1 VSGESAGL
9 VVALIGPGTQLER
22 QLAVACA
29 GAGADLAFATTTAA
43 GEEEFALNS
52 IANEAWAIGREQFVT
67 VLDATDPTQVM
78 AFAEQVWDRYG
89 RCDVLV
95 CAHHAP
101 ATAPLDE
108 LSPDEWRA
116 TLEANLSAPFYAAQ
130 AFGRL
135 MERAHGGVIVFLTR
149 NLEGGDAAFSTA
161 RAGIGALSAALN
173 DGWHARGVTAV
184 ILHGSSGAETKV
196 VEEML
201 RVLAGLMATART
213 P

>member
-1 VSGESAGL
+1 VSGEAAGL
-9 VVALIGPGTQLER
+9 VVALMGPGTQLER
-22 QLAVACA
+22 ELAVACA
-29 GAGADLAFATTTAA
+29 EAGADLAFATTTPA
-43 GEEEFALNS
+43 GDEEFALNS
-52 IANEAWAIGREQFVT
+52 IANEAWALGREQFVT
-67 VLDATDPTQVM
+67 VLDATDPAQVM

-108 LSPDEWRA
+108 LSPDEWCA

-135 MERAHGGVIVFLTR
+135 MERAHGGAIVFLAR
-149 NLEGGDAAFSTA
+149 ELEGADAAFATA
-161 RAGIGALSAALN
+161 RAGIAALSAALN
-173 DGWHARGVTAV
+173 DGWRTRGVSSTV
-184 ILHGSSGAETKV
+184 LHGSSGAAAQV
-196 VEEML
+196 VEDM
-201 RVLAGLMATART
+201 RRRLAGLKATART